1 MNSCIH
7 VWLVK
12 AATNCVQALKEARAT
27 IAWWQDRQAKLSQRL
42 SQKRSKLVSSALRKL
57 PLKATQARR

>member
-1 MNSCIH
+1 MLR
-7 VWLVK
+7 VL
-12 AATNCVQALKEARAT
+12 QALKEARAT